1 MVGLIQNE
9 VLKILRRR
17 RFLIV
22 VMILAVLMSVVTYG
36 QYRQLQ
42 RHKDRDWRA
51 RTQSRVVRYQN
62 FLKRGTIN
70 PAWARSLRLEV
81 GRLQYHLDRDI
92 EPDKPTAP
100 YMSRAF
106 ANVAGILL
114 LPLLVAVLAS
124 DVVSAEHAEG
134 TDKLLLTHPVKR
146 WRILTAKLV
155 AVFVFTTLLLFFGGG
170 ISYVTGALALD
181 HRGWDAP
188 MFSGFQ
194 LSGDSV
200 DLTAVR
206 QLPLWQDTLIAYGL
220 EWYALI
226 MVACI
231 ALLLS
236 VLFRSSAA
244 SIGTMMASLIGG
256 TILSRLSP
264 DWMAGKYF
272 FVSSLPLANYYTGEP
287 PPYDGMPVVF
297 CITVL
302 GIWAAAALVLAYAI
316 FTRKDVFG

>member
-1 MVGLIQNE
+1 
-9 VLKILRRR
+9 
-17 RFLIV
+17 
-22 VMILAVLMSVVTYG
+22 
-36 QYRQLQ
+36 
-42 RHKDRDWRA
+42 
-51 RTQSRVVRYQN
+51 
-62 FLKRGTIN
+62 
-70 PAWARSLRLEV
+70 
-81 GRLQYHLDRDI
+81 
-92 EPDKPTAP
+92 
-100 YMSRAF
+100 
-106 ANVAGILL
+106 
-114 LPLLVAVLAS
+114 
-124 DVVSAEHAEG
+124 
-134 TDKLLLTHPVKR
+134 
-146 WRILTAKLV
+146 
-155 AVFVFTTLLLFFGGG
+155 
-170 ISYVTGALALD
+170 
-181 HRGWDAP
+181 

-194 LSGDSV
+194 LSGGSV